1 MMKKLSIG
9 VSDFEE
15 IISQKYYFVDKSG
28 LIKEIVDS
36 GAKVTLIPRPRRFG
50 KTLNMT
56 MLQCFFEKTEK
67 SKRNLFDGLKISKES
82 NIMTHQGQYPIIYL
96 TFKDVKQNNWDD
108 CYDKVRKVI
117 SSEFSRHKY
126 LYESDALSE
135 FEKKSFYS
143 VLEGSASR
151 ATLENSLK
159 DLSTYLHKHH
169 NKKPIILIDEYD
181 MPIIAGFTYDYYEEI
196 ISFMRGYLC
205 GGLKDNRDL
214 SFAVMTGILRVAKES
229 IFSGL
234 NNLEVCSITNDTYA
248 DKFGFLESEVR
259 ELVDYFGCS
268 GEMDDVR
275 KWYNGYSS
283 GENHT
288 VYNPWSIINFVKN
301 RGRFG
306 AYWVNT
312 SDNKIIQELIR
323 KSSEDVKR
331 DFELIFAK
339 KPVNK
344 TICEDIV
351 FSEIYRDSNAL
362 WSFLVF
368 SGYLTWQ
375 SLKFVQA
382 KCRVALVVPN
392 DEVLYCLKTLVERW
406 FSESMGSSIYENM
419 LEALSQGN
427 ISAFERYF
435 QQNIVDSMSYFDVTK
450 KNPERV
456 YHAYVLGM
464 LVGLS
469 ATHEVKSNRESG
481 FGRYDVCLIPNDIT
495 KPGIVIEFK
504 AFNEREDK
512 DINIAAKRAL
522 VQIEEKQYE
531 AELLSRGIKKIIKL
545 AIVFEGK
552 KVLIISKTNF

>member
-481 FGRYDVCLIPNDIT
+481 FGRYDVCLIPNDTT
-495 KPGIVIEFK
+495 KPGTVIEFK

-512 DINIAAKRAL
+512 DINIAAQKAL
-522 VQIEEKQYE
+522 VQIEERQYE

-552 KVLIISKTNF
+552 KVLIISETNF